1 MINAY
6 KIRTQLQD
14 IEVYL
19 EESGGEATE
28 QILAMLREAAESQEQ
43 RLKDLNSLLLRAD
56 AQLSLISE
64 QEKRL
69 DAEKKAT
76 KRKIESLENEVGLLL
91 DYSCKWEDGTN
102 SLTWKKSEG
111 IDIAEGT
118 VLDPVYIRVKEVRE
132 PDKVLLTKDIKSGAT
147 IEGVSLKP
155 RYTLK
160 RK

>member
-14 IEVYL
+14 IEQYL

-28 QILAMLREAAESQEQ
+28 QILSMLREIDNSSGQ
-43 RLKDLNSLLLRAD
+43 RLKDLNALLLRAD
-56 AQLSLISE
+56 AQLTLIAE
-64 QEKRL
+64 QSKKL
-69 DAEKKAT
+69 KAEKDVIEK
-76 KRKIESLENEVGLLL
+76 KIEALENEVGLLL
-91 DYSCKWEDGTN
+91 DYACKWEDGTN

-111 IDIAEGT
+111 IDIVEGT
-118 VLDPVYIRVKEVRE
+118 VLDTVYIRVKEVRE

-155 RYTLK
+155 KYTLK

>member
-14 IEVYL
+14 IEQYL

-28 QILAMLREAAESQEQ
+28 QILAMLREASESQEQ
-43 RLKDLNSLLLRAD
+43 RLRDLHSLLLRAD
-56 AQLSLISE
+56 AQLTLIAEQSKKLKSE
-64 QEKRL
+64 KDIVE
-69 DAEKKAT
+69 
-76 KRKIESLENEVGLLL
+76 RKIEALENEVGLLL
-91 DYSCKWEDGTN
+91 DYSCKWEDGT
-102 SLTWKKSEG
+102 SALTWKKSEA

-118 VLDPVYIRVKEVRE
+118 ALDPVYIRVKEVRE

-155 RYTLK
+155 KYTLK

>member
-14 IEVYL
+14 IEQYL

-28 QILAMLREAAESQEQ
+28 QILAMLREASESQEQ
-43 RLKDLNSLLLRAD
+43 RLRDLNSLLLRAD

-69 DAEKKAT
+69 DTEKKSI
-76 KRKIESLENEVGLLL
+76 KRKIEALENEVGLLL
-91 DYSCKWEDGTN
+91 DYSSKWEDGTN
-102 SLTWKKSEG
+102 SLAWKKSEG
-111 IDIAEGT
+111 INIEEGT
-118 VLDPVYIRVKEVRE
+118 LLDPVYIRVKEVRE
-132 PDKVLLTKDIKSGAT
+132 PDKVLLTKDIRSGAT

-155 RYTLK
+155 KYTLK

>member
-14 IEVYL
+14 IEHYL

-28 QILAMLREAAESQEQ
+28 QILAMLREASESQEQ

-69 DAEKKAT
+69 DTEKKSI
-76 KRKIESLENEVGLLL
+76 KRKIEALENEVGLLL
-91 DYSCKWEDGTN
+91 DYACKWEDGTN
-102 SLTWKKSEG
+102 ALTWKRSEG

-155 RYTLK
+155 KYTLK